1 MDSNLAGT
9 SLETGVLNPV
19 LVLVPLQD
27 RSIITQKI
35 LQLPTWTPILSQN
48 VHLMPAGHR
57 YVVSQL
63 VIMHG
68 QWEAVL
74 IINVYI
80 IYYIATL

>member
-74 IINVYI
+74 IINEYI